1 MAQHDFVPAWLNFS
15 TSQSSAKSTSEKYG
29 DHFARGDGRFGVSRR
44 RHNSSD
50 GFFSSGVLR
59 AAGGR
64 KDGCYQPSL
73 LRHDSVDS
81 GVSKNVHV
89 SLSGSQGWKESAGW
103 HNVTRGHDAINQR
116 GGGGGGHRHWNG
128 NFHNRKSSGF
138 QDKPPVE
145 VKEEKKEEK
154 DKNLQFEEEDFP
166 SLNPDAE
173 KQLSQSRPL
182 STPAGVWEN
191 PPSAKQPVSKMLVIK
206 KVLKEEPIFSTSF
219 SSSGNHLSSSNKNTA
234 SPSVYKNL
242 IPKPT
247 APPTKKCS
255 ISVGSPLEVR
265 CNMTVTKVEKQGPWK
280 STGRENKPSLHFSGQ
295 DSAFT
300 SPIAMIKPPAQFS
313 SSSCHI
319 SPKEIPSSTIPPFE
333 MSRLIKMTRVKTD
346 KKSEFLKGLKDGD
359 ISEHRNFN
367 KLEDCV
373 HNIPER
379 KGNGKANGHQH
390 NISSFG
396 PEKNYLSSSLEAE
409 HRLLKV
415 MGWQECPESDDNFMP
430 LTEDE
435 LREFQAKLEL
445 LKKNGFRKNGFQLKN
460 PCTALHFAQWRGT
473 FSPGLPEDS
482 DSETSSSTNSDD
494 DA

>member
-15 TSQSSAKSTSEKYG
+15 TSQSSAKSTTTSEKYG

-64 KDGCYQPSL
+64 KDGYYQPSL

-89 SLSGSQGWKESAGW
+89 SLVGSQGWKESAGW

-116 GGGGGGHRHWNG
+116 GGNGGHRHWNG
-128 NFHNRKSSGF
+128 NFHNRKTSGF
-138 QDKPPVE
+138 QDKPPIE

-154 DKNLQFEEEDFP
+154 DENLQFEEDFP

-219 SSSGNHLSSSNKNTA
+219 SSSGNHLLSSNKNTA

-242 IPKPT
+242 IPKPI

-255 ISVGSPLEVR
+255 ISAGSPLEAR
-265 CNMTVTKVEKQGPWK
+265 CNMTVTKVEK
-280 STGRENKPSLHFSGQ
+280 T
-295 DSAFT
+295 
-300 SPIAMIKPPAQFS
+300 
-313 SSSCHI
+313 
-319 SPKEIPSSTIPPFE
+319 PSSTTPPFE
-333 MSRLIKMTRVKTD
+333 MNCSRLIKMTRVKTD
-346 KKSEFLKGLKDGD
+346 KKSEFLKGLKDGE
-359 ISEHRNFN
+359 ISEHRDFN
-367 KLEDCV
+367 KIEDCV

-379 KGNGKANGHQH
+379 KENGKANGHQH

-415 MGWQECPESDDNFMP
+415 MGWQECPENDDNFSP

-435 LREFQAKLEL
+435 LREFQARIEL

>member
-15 TSQSSAKSTSEKYG
+15 TSQSSAKSTTTSEKHG

-50 GFFSSGVLR
+50 GFFTNGVLR

-81 GVSKNVHV
+81 GVSKNVQV
-89 SLSGSQGWKESAGW
+89 NLAGSQGWKENAAW
-103 HNVTRGHDAINQR
+103 HNVTRGHDVVNQR
-116 GGGGGGHRHWNG
+116 GGGGGHRHWNG

-154 DKNLQFEEEDFP
+154 DEKLQFEEEDFP

-173 KQLSQSRPL
+173 KQLSQSRPV

-219 SSSGNHLSSSNKNTA
+219 SSSGNHLSSGNKNTA

-247 APPTKKCS
+247 APPTK
-255 ISVGSPLEVR
+255 
-265 CNMTVTKVEKQGPWK
+265 QGPWK
-280 STGRENKPSLHFSGQ
+280 STGRENKPGLHFSGQ

-319 SPKEIPSSTIPPFE
+319 SPKETPSSTTPPIE
-333 MSRLIKMTRVKTD
+333 MNTSRLIKMTRVKTD
-346 KKSEFLKGLKDGD
+346 KKSEFLKGLKDDRNGE
-359 ISEHRNFN
+359 ISEHRDFN

-373 HNIPER
+373 HDIPEHQE
-379 KGNGKANGHQH
+379 NGKANGHQH
-390 NISSFG
+390 NLSFFG

-409 HRLLKV
+409 HRLLKA
-415 MGWQECPESDDNFMP
+415 MGWQESPENDDNFSP

-435 LREFQAKLEL
+435 LREFQAKIEQ
-445 LKKNGFRKNGFQLKN
+445 LKKNGFRKNGFQLKS
-460 PCTALHFAQWRGT
+460 PCTALHFSQWRGT

>member
-15 TSQSSAKSTSEKYG
+15 TSQSSTKSSSTSEKHS
-29 DHFARGDGRFGVSRR
+29 DHFARGDGRFGVNRR

-50 GFFSSGVLR
+50 GFFSNGLLR
-59 AAGGR
+59 AAG
-64 KDGCYQPSL
+64 DGWYQPSL

-81 GVSKNVHV
+81 GVSKGVQVNLV
-89 SLSGSQGWKESAGW
+89 GSQGWKESAGW

-116 GGGGGGHRHWNG
+116 GGGGSAHRHWNG
-128 NFHNRKSSGF
+128 SFHNRKSSGF
-138 QDKPPVE
+138 QDKLPAE

-154 DKNLQFEEEDFP
+154 DEKLQFEEEDFP

-173 KQLSQSRPL
+173 KQPSQSRPV

-191 PPSAKQPVSKMLVIK
+191 PPSAKQPVSKMQVIK

-219 SSSGNHLSSSNKNTA
+219 SSSGNHLANSNKNTA

-242 IPKPT
+242 IPKPA
-247 APPTKKCS
+247 APPTK
-255 ISVGSPLEVR
+255 P
-265 CNMTVTKVEKQGPWK
+265 GPWK
-280 STGRENKPSLHFSGQ
+280 STGRENKPGLLFSGH

-300 SPIAMIKPPAQFS
+300 SPIAMIKPSAQFI

-319 SPKEIPSSTIPPFE
+319 SPKETPSSTTPPIE
-333 MSRLIKMTRVKTD
+333 INTSRLIKMTRVKTD
-346 KKSEFLKGLKDGD
+346 KKSEFLKALKDERNGE
-359 ISEHRNFN
+359 ISEHRDFD

-373 HNIPER
+373 SNIPEL
-379 KGNGKANGHQH
+379 KENGEANGHQH
-390 NISSFG
+390 SLSICS
-396 PEKNYLSSSLEAE
+396 PEKDYLSSSLEAE
-409 HRLLKV
+409 HRLLKA
-415 MGWQECPESDDNFMP
+415 MGWQECPENDDNFLP

-435 LREFQAKLEL
+435 LREFQAKTEQ

-460 PCTALHFAQWRGT
+460 RCTALHFAQWRGI
-473 FSPGLPEDS
+473 FSPELHEDS
-482 DSETSSSTNSDD
+482 DSETSSSNNSDD

>member
-15 TSQSSAKSTSEKYG
+15 TSQSSTKSSSNSEKHG
-29 DHFARGDGRFGVSRR
+29 DHFARGDGRFGVNRR

-50 GFFSSGVLR
+50 GFFSNGLLR

-64 KDGCYQPSL
+64 KDSWYQPSL

-81 GVSKNVHV
+81 GVSKGVQM
-89 SLSGSQGWKESAGW
+89 SLVGGHGWKESGGW

-116 GGGGGGHRHWNG
+116 GGGGGAHRHWNG

-138 QDKPPVE
+138 QDKPPAE

-154 DKNLQFEEEDFP
+154 VEKLQFEEEDFP

-173 KQLSQSRPL
+173 KQPSQTRPV

-219 SSSGNHLSSSNKNTA
+219 SSSGNHLANSNKNTA

-242 IPKPT
+242 MPKPA
-247 APPTKKCS
+247 APPTK
-255 ISVGSPLEVR
+255 P
-265 CNMTVTKVEKQGPWK
+265 GPWK
-280 STGRENKPSLHFSGQ
+280 STGRENKPGLLYSGQ

-300 SPIAMIKPPAQFS
+300 SPIAMIKPSVQFI

-319 SPKEIPSSTIPPFE
+319 SPKETPSTTPPIE
-333 MSRLIKMTRVKTD
+333 INTSRLIKMTRVKTD
-346 KKSEFLKGLKDGD
+346 KKSEFLKALKDDRNGE
-359 ISEHRNFN
+359 ISEHRDFN

-373 HNIPER
+373 RNIPEP
-379 KGNGKANGHQH
+379 KENGKANGHQH
-390 NISSFG
+390 SLSFCG
-396 PEKNYLSSSLEAE
+396 PEKDYLSSSLEAE
-409 HRLLKV
+409 HRLLKA
-415 MGWQECPESDDNFMP
+415 MGWQECPENDENFLP

-435 LREFQAKLEL
+435 LREFQAKTDQVCE
-445 LKKNGFRKNGFQLKN
+445 FV
-460 PCTALHFAQWRGT
+460 
-473 FSPGLPEDS
+473 
-482 DSETSSSTNSDD
+482 
-494 DA
+494 

>member
-15 TSQSSAKSTSEKYG
+15 TSQSSTKSSSNSEKHG
-29 DHFARGDGRFGVSRR
+29 DHFARGDGRFGVNRR

-50 GFFSSGVLR
+50 GFFSNGLLR

-64 KDGCYQPSL
+64 KDSWYQPSL

-81 GVSKNVHV
+81 GVSKGVQM
-89 SLSGSQGWKESAGW
+89 SLVGGHGWKESGGW

-116 GGGGGGHRHWNG
+116 GGGGGAHRHWNG

-138 QDKPPVE
+138 QDKPPAE
-145 VKEEKKEEK
+145 
-154 DKNLQFEEEDFP
+154 P

-173 KQLSQSRPL
+173 KQPSQTRPV

-219 SSSGNHLSSSNKNTA
+219 SSSGNHLANSNKNTA

-242 IPKPT
+242 MPKPA
-247 APPTKKCS
+247 APPTK
-255 ISVGSPLEVR
+255 P
-265 CNMTVTKVEKQGPWK
+265 GPWK
-280 STGRENKPSLHFSGQ
+280 STGRENKPGLLYSGQ

-300 SPIAMIKPPAQFS
+300 SPIAMIKPSVQFI

-319 SPKEIPSSTIPPFE
+319 SPKETPSTTPPIE
-333 MSRLIKMTRVKTD
+333 INTSRLIKMTRVKTD
-346 KKSEFLKGLKDGD
+346 KKSEFLKALKDDRNGE
-359 ISEHRNFN
+359 ISEHRDFN

-373 HNIPER
+373 RNIPEP
-379 KGNGKANGHQH
+379 KENGKANGHQH
-390 NISSFG
+390 SLSFCG
-396 PEKNYLSSSLEAE
+396 PEKDYLSSSLEAE
-409 HRLLKV
+409 HRLLKA
-415 MGWQECPESDDNFMP
+415 MGWQECPENDENFLP

-435 LREFQAKLEL
+435 LREFQAKTDQ

-460 PCTALHFAQWRGT
+460 RCAALHFAQWRGI
-473 FSPGLPEDS
+473 FSPGLHEDS

>member
-15 TSQSSAKSTSEKYG
+15 TSQSSTKSSSNSEKHG
-29 DHFARGDGRFGVSRR
+29 DHFARGDGRFGVNRR

-50 GFFSSGVLR
+50 GFFSNGLLR
-59 AAGGR
+59 AAG
-64 KDGCYQPSL
+64 DSWYQPSL

-81 GVSKNVHV
+81 GVSKGVQM
-89 SLSGSQGWKESAGW
+89 SLVGGHGWKESGGW

-116 GGGGGGHRHWNG
+116 GGGGGAHRHWNG

-138 QDKPPVE
+138 QDKPPAE

-154 DKNLQFEEEDFP
+154 VEKLQFEEEDFP

-173 KQLSQSRPL
+173 KQPSQTRPV

-219 SSSGNHLSSSNKNTA
+219 SSSGNHLANSNKNTA

-242 IPKPT
+242 MPKPA
-247 APPTKKCS
+247 APPTK
-255 ISVGSPLEVR
+255 P
-265 CNMTVTKVEKQGPWK
+265 GPWK
-280 STGRENKPSLHFSGQ
+280 STGRENKPGLLYSGQ

-300 SPIAMIKPPAQFS
+300 SPIAMIKPSVQFI

-319 SPKEIPSSTIPPFE
+319 SPKETPSTTPPIE
-333 MSRLIKMTRVKTD
+333 INTSRLIKMTRVKTD
-346 KKSEFLKGLKDGD
+346 KKSEFLKALKDDRNGE
-359 ISEHRNFN
+359 ISEHRDFN

-373 HNIPER
+373 RNIPEP
-379 KGNGKANGHQH
+379 KENGKANGHQH
-390 NISSFG
+390 SLSFCG
-396 PEKNYLSSSLEAE
+396 PEKDYLSSSLEAE
-409 HRLLKV
+409 HRLLKA
-415 MGWQECPESDDNFMP
+415 MGWQECPENDENFLP

-435 LREFQAKLEL
+435 LREFQAKTDQ

-460 PCTALHFAQWRGT
+460 RCAALHFAQWRGI
-473 FSPGLPEDS
+473 FSPGLHEDS

>member
-15 TSQSSAKSTSEKYG
+15 TSQSSTKSSSNSEKHG
-29 DHFARGDGRFGVSRR
+29 DHFARGDGRFGVNRR

-50 GFFSSGVLR
+50 GFFSNGLLR

-64 KDGCYQPSL
+64 KDSWYQPSL

-81 GVSKNVHV
+81 GVSKGVQM
-89 SLSGSQGWKESAGW
+89 SLVGGHGWKESGGW

-116 GGGGGGHRHWNG
+116 GGGGGAHRHWNG

-138 QDKPPVE
+138 QDKPPAE

-154 DKNLQFEEEDFP
+154 VEKLQFEEEDFP

-173 KQLSQSRPL
+173 KQPSQTRPV

-219 SSSGNHLSSSNKNTA
+219 SSSGNHLANSNKNTA

-242 IPKPT
+242 MPKPA
-247 APPTKKCS
+247 APPTKT
-255 ISVGSPLEVR
+255 P
-265 CNMTVTKVEKQGPWK
+265 
-280 STGRENKPSLHFSGQ
+280 STTP
-295 DSAFT
+295 
-300 SPIAMIKPPAQFS
+300 PI
-313 SSSCHI
+313 
-319 SPKEIPSSTIPPFE
+319 EINT
-333 MSRLIKMTRVKTD
+333 SRLIKMTRVKTD
-346 KKSEFLKGLKDGD
+346 KKSEFLKALKDDRNGE
-359 ISEHRNFN
+359 ISEHRDFN

-373 HNIPER
+373 RNIPEP
-379 KGNGKANGHQH
+379 KENGKANGHQH
-390 NISSFG
+390 SLSFCG
-396 PEKNYLSSSLEAE
+396 PEKDYLSSSLEAE
-409 HRLLKV
+409 HRLLKA
-415 MGWQECPESDDNFMP
+415 MGWQECPENDENFLP

-435 LREFQAKLEL
+435 LREFQAKTDQ

-460 PCTALHFAQWRGT
+460 RCAALHFAQWRGI
-473 FSPGLPEDS
+473 FSPGLHEDS